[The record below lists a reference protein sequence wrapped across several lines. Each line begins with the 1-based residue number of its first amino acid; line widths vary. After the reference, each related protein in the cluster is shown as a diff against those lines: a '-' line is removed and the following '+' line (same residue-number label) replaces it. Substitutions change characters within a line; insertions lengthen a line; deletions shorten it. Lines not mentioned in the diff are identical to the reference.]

1 MRSLGPRAAAL
12 PVACLLAGG
21 LLAGCAA
28 APRQKPL
35 RTTAVG
41 TGADSTAAVRKQ
53 LEGAWTLVSFTVFD
67 AAGAP
72 KVVQATGRLTYDA
85 YGNLELSGNLPDAA
99 AAGAGAN
106 ALAMKGRAVVD
117 AGGKRLVLA
126 DVSGNVSADALP
138 TTMAPDKV
146 RHYAFEG
153 DTLSLETRDGP
164 RVLARTVWKKA
175 Q

>member
-1 MRSLGPRAAAL
+1 MRSLGHRAAAL
-12 PVACLLAGG
+12 PVACLLASG

-35 RTTAVG
+35 RTTAVD
-41 TGADSTAAVRKQ
+41 TGGESTAAVRKH
-53 LEGAWTLVSFTVFD
+53 LEGAWSLVSFTVFD

-72 KVVQATGRLTYDA
+72 KTVQATGRLTYDA
-85 YGNLELSGNLPDAA
+85 YGNLELSGALPDAA

-117 AGGKRLVLA
+117 AGGKRIVLA
-126 DVSGNVSADALP
+126 DVSGNVAPDALP
-138 TTMAPDKV
+138 TTMSPDKV
-146 RHYAFEG
+146 RHYSFEG
-153 DTLSLETRDGP
+153 DTLSLETRDGA

>member
-1 MRSLGPRAAAL
+1 MRRLGHRAAAL

-21 LLAGCAA
+21 LWVGCAA

-35 RTTAVG
+35 RTTAVD
-41 TGADSTAAVRKQ
+41 TGVASTSAVRKQ
-53 LEGAWTLVSFTVFD
+53 LEGTWSLVSFTVFD
-67 AAGAP
+67 ATGTP
-72 KVVQATGRLTYDA
+72 KAVQATGRLTYDA

-99 AAGAGAN
+99 AAGAGAT

-126 DVSGNVSADALP
+126 DVSGNVASDALP

-153 DTLSLETRDGP
+153 DTLSLETRDGA
-164 RVLARTVWKKA
+164 RVLARTLWQKV